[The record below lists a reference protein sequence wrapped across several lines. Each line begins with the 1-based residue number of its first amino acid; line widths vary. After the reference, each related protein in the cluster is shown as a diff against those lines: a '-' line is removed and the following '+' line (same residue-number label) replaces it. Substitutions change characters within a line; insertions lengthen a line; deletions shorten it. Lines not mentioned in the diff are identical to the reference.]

1 MNKVLVLLN
10 KHVWGPLIFIS
21 NNQQAK
27 FDKNLN
33 AGSISLE
40 CDWWRDKLEWM
51 EVIFVESNTWSDDV
65 FQSSYQS
72 PTYKSTVLFRVI
84 LT

>member
-40 CDWWRDKLEWM
+40 CD
-51 EVIFVESNTWSDDV
+51 
-65 FQSSYQS
+65 
-72 PTYKSTVLFRVI
+72 
-84 LT
+84 